1 MTDVSLV
8 EKYKMSDDAYDK
20 RKGTMRDYI
29 RQVRFHGRGKGKG
42 YSGY

>member
-8 EKYKMSDDAYDK
+8 EKYKMADDAYDK

-29 RQVRFHGRGKGKG
+29 RQVRFLWPGEGGR
-42 YSGY
+42 